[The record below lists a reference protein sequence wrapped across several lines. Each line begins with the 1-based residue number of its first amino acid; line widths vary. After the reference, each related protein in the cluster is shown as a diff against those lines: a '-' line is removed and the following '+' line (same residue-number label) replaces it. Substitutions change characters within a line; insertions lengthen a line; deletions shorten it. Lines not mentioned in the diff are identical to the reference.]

1 MRAAIIGTPACS
13 QGAWSCCSL
22 SWVETRM
29 ARENC
34 KLGAVH
40 SQDGGWGFNVLRERG
55 GPMVTLTYATKAEA
69 EEAHGLRAMVVTP
82 HP

>member
-1 MRAAIIGTPACS
+1 
-13 QGAWSCCSL
+13 
-22 SWVETRM
+22 M